1 MKDKTQKTIRLWA
14 VNLCRMLLAAAFLFS
29 GTVKLNDP
37 LGTQYKI
44 EDYGHAFGMA
54 SLIPAPIPLVMA
66 VALAM
71 LEFCLGVFMFFGIHR
86 WTISR
91 TMTLLLL
98 IFTPLTLYLALTNPV
113 SDCGCFGDAWILTN
127 WQTFW
132 KNIVLLSAAIA
143 VAWHYKSVVRFI
155 TRRNQWLIT
164 LYTWVFALV
173 FALVNIHGLP
183 LIDFRPYHIGADILQ
198 KMGMNEEESAQ
209 YETYF
214 IMEKDG
220 VRQEFTLEDYPDST
234 WTFIDSRTEVVGGSQ
249 SLPEIHDLEI
259 VPVDGPGKGED
270 ITTDLLSD
278 PGYKFLLIA
287 PYLET
292 ADDGV
297 MDRITTIYDYC
308 LEHNYQF
315 LCLTSSGEESIARWK
330 DITAAEYPFC
340 HVDAVTLKTMIRS
353 NPGLMLLQG
362 SSVVNKWPSTRLPQ
376 KEELVQPLED
386 LPLAHPQVSSFV
398 HRVLHI
404 LLWYLVPILL
414 WTLGDR
420 LWVTWKMR
428 NLHKYKVTNHLKEQE
443 K

>member
-164 LYTWVFALV
+164 LYTWIFALA

-183 LIDFRPYHIGADILQ
+183 LIDFRPYHIGSDILQ
-198 KMGMNEEESAQ
+198 KMGMNEDESMQ
-209 YETYF
+209 YQPYF
-214 IMEKDG
+214 SMEKDA

-234 WTFIDSRTEVVGGSQ
+234 WTFIDSRTEALGGKQ
-249 SLPEIHDLEI
+249 AQPEIHDLEI
-259 VPVDGPGKGED
+259 LPLDEPGKGED
-270 ITTDLLSD
+270 ITADLLSD
-278 PGYKFLLIA
+278 PGYKFLLVA

-297 MDRITTIYDYC
+297 MDRIAAIHEYC
-308 LEHNYQF
+308 LEYGYQF
-315 LCLTSSGEESIARWK
+315 LCLTSSSEEAIAKWK

-340 HVDAVTLKTMIRS
+340 HTDAVTLKTMVRS

-362 SSVVNKWPSTRLPQ
+362 SRVVNKWPSTRLPRE
-376 KEELVQPLED
+376 EELGQPLEE
-386 LPLAHPQVSSFV
+386 LPLAHPQDRSFV
-398 HRVLHI
+398 RRVLRI
-404 LLWYLVPILL
+404 LLWYLMPILL
-414 WTLGDR
+414 WTLADR